1 MENSSSSVAIIHVRM
16 TLDGDLWNLPA
27 ALLELIRMTGEV
39 EISSEEKPSRRSALK
54 HMATKMSQFV

>member
-1 MENSSSSVAIIHVRM
+1 M